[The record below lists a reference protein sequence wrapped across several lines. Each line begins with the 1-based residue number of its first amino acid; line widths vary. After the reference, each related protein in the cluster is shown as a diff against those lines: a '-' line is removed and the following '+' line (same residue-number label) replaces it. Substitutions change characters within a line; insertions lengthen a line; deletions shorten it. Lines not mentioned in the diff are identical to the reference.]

1 VDLGP
6 PGVMSVVA
14 VVVFGGSRGNLI
26 PLQVAIRRVV
36 AWVGDAS
43 LEALLPE
50 GGRNLQLPCSG
61 GSVSGVHADGGTP
74 DGDFT
79 NEGRGRV
86 AARRCAHR
94 LRAVLGGVASNLSG
108 EVNHQLGP
116 RGQVLAPNG
125 MIMKRLRYAGK
136 PRQRSQNGRCG
147 LWQAPVEHGGYVA
160 GGMELSSGGGH
171 LRVEEWVLPG
181 LTEVL
186 RRLDGSSVSGAA
198 LYTSQRIL
206 DAGVRA
212 RQATEPAVTFDT
224 AGQLW
229 RLGLTPKPTSA
240 RGDVAHIE
248 RRRIRQRDASGRTR
262 TVVH

>member
-1 VDLGP
+1 
-6 PGVMSVVA
+6 
-14 VVVFGGSRGNLI
+14 
-26 PLQVAIRRVV
+26 
-36 AWVGDAS
+36 
-43 LEALLPE
+43 
-50 GGRNLQLPCSG
+50 
-61 GSVSGVHADGGTP
+61 
-74 DGDFT
+74 
-79 NEGRGRV
+79 
-86 AARRCAHR
+86 
-94 LRAVLGGVASNLSG
+94 
-108 EVNHQLGP
+108 
-116 RGQVLAPNG
+116 